1 MQKLLIWA
9 LFCLVVA
16 EHKSLADFDFKD
28 SKVPGVDKF
37 QAKVYQDVITEEWEL
52 WKAKHGKSFLKEGS
66 RFFWGGD
73 ILKQPDPL

>member
-16 EHKSLADFDFKD
+16 EHKSLGFED

-52 WKAKHGKSFLKEGS
+52 WKAAHGKSFLNQLRLFVIHIMKCKYL
-66 RFFWGGD
+66 F
-73 ILKQPDPL
+73 

>member
-16 EHKSLADFDFKD
+16 EHKSLGFED

-52 WKAKHGKSFLKEGS
+52 WKVKHGKSFLKEGS
-66 RFFWGGD
+66 RFLGGRS
-73 ILKQPDPL
+73 PMCVF

>member
-52 WKAKHGKSFLKEGS
+52 WKAKHGKS
-66 RFFWGGD
+66 
-73 ILKQPDPL
+73 I